1 MAVLGE
7 LEREDKA
14 ESWTEMASRWIGL
27 AGAVT
32 SGDEKAVKVAS
43 DAAVAAVT
51 PSVVTSFCQLPRL
64 PTLRPLRLTRQ
75 MITSFCPLP
84 RLPTLRPLR
93 LTRQMIELF
102 TAAVAHRD
110 GFFAAIPR
118 LALVSR
124 SSPPPARG
132 QARRPQCTADAF
144 ALWP

>member
-7 LEREDKA
+7 LEREEKA

-64 PTLRPLRLTRQ
+64 PTLPPL
-75 MITSFCPLP
+75 C
-84 RLPTLRPLR
+84 

-102 TAAVAHRD
+102 AAAVAHRD

-118 LALVSR
+118 PCPCLSFLAPSCKR
-124 SSPPPARG
+124 PGSTPPVH
-132 QARRPQCTADAF
+132 C
-144 ALWP
+144 